1 MISFESIDGKGS
13 NRKFENMK
21 ISEGQ
26 ANDFLFGSGL
36 SVLDYVIERTSVSKM
51 IFYRNAE
58 GREFDLL
65 IHDKALAAA
74 VFDRLNALN
83 VRVVEL

>member
-1 MISFESIDGKGS
+1 MISFESIDGNS
-13 NRKFENMK
+13 NPE
-21 ISEGQ
+21 SEDMQVPEDQ

-36 SVLDYVIERTSVSKM
+36 SVHDYFIERTPVSAM
-51 IFYRNAE
+51 LCYRNAE
-58 GREFDLL
+58 GREFDLP

-74 VFDRLNALN
+74 VYDRLKALN